1 RSEFLNCVYGLT
13 RPDAGAATLGGK
25 PLPRGEPARSIRAG
39 IALVT
44 EDRKDSGLVL
54 CGSVQENIAM
64 AAYRRLSRGGVIR
77 RSLVRRLAQAMVER
91 LRIKAASLRMPV
103 SAMSG
108 GNQQKV
114 VLAKCLSTEP
124 VLLLCDEPTRGIDEG
139 AKQEIYRLLDAF
151 ARDGGAVI
159 VVSSEAPELLY
170 LSDRIAVFKG

>member
-1 RSEFLNCVYGLT
+1 
-13 RPDAGAATLGGK
+13 
-25 PLPRGEPARSIRAG
+25 
-39 IALVT
+39 
-44 EDRKDSGLVL
+44 
-54 CGSVQENIAM
+54 M

-114 VLAKCLSTEP
+114 VLAKCLSTAP

-170 LSDRIAVFKG
+170 LSDRIAVFKGGRVAAVRPGDGATQESLLHLAS